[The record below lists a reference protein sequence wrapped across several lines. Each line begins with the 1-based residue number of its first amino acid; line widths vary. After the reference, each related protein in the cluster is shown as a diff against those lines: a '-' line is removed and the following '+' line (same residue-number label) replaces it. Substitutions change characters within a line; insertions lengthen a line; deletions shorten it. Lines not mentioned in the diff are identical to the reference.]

1 MIIMGH
7 VYVLRTSIPPTVKS
21 ASQNTL
27 APPVINVWPLPY
39 SAHPVIDLIVN
50 LFFVDCDANITCA
63 GNGWCNASGLCA
75 CRPEFTGDACDTCSP
90 NLHGPNCVICTYHS
104 LTIYLR
110 GSSHYYILYS
120 ISLSHV
126 ISLYLLSVYSSVT
139 SYIFLNELS
148 TSFRF

>member
-1 MIIMGH
+1 MIIMEH

-39 SAHPVIDLIVN
+39 SAHPVIHLNVN

-104 LTIYLR
+104 LTI
-110 GSSHYYILYS
+110 SSRI
-120 ISLSHV
+120 ISL
-126 ISLYLLSVYSSVT
+126 LYFILDITVPCHLIVFIVNLFVSC
-139 SYIFLNELS
+139 ILHFLK
-148 TSFRF
+148 